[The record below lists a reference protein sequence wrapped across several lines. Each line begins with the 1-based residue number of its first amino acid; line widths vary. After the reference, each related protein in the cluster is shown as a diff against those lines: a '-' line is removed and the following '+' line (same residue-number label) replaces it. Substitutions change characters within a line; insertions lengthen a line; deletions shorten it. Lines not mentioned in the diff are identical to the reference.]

1 MVFAALTGTP
11 CIVLD
16 NCDHKVQGVYD
27 WLKQN
32 RYILYLDNAA
42 ALPSALQKIEP
53 MLSVRHKYDFSS
65 VRAGFDRLAELLQ

>member
-1 MVFAALTGTP
+1 M
-11 CIVLD
+11 LD
-16 NCDHKVQGVYD
+16 NCDHKVRGVYD

-53 MLSVRHKYDFSS
+53 LLSVRHRCDFSS